1 MSGQHIAASEAPP
14 SWWDSDLVYD
24 FLHSPVAI
32 IAALITL
39 ALALAAIG
47 ADVIAPYDSSNPAAA
62 NVIDARLPPGTE
74 GLIGGRYLRCTDPQG
89 RHMPSATTYRRSTS
103 PIDGFAMV
111 LLRPAFGCA

>member
-14 SWWDSDLVYD
+14 SLWDSDLVYD

-47 ADVIAPYDSSNPAAA
+47 ADFIAIFQN
-62 NVIDARLPPGTE
+62 DALCLT
-74 GLIGGRYLRCTDPQG
+74 
-89 RHMPSATTYRRSTS
+89 
-103 PIDGFAMV
+103 V
-111 LLRPAFGCA
+111 LNENF

>member
-47 ADVIAPYDSSNPAAA
+47 ADFIAPYDSSNPAAA
-62 NVIDARLPPGTE
+62 TAIEARVPPGTE
-74 GLIGGRYLRCTDPQG
+74 GLISCHYLLATNPQG
-89 RHMPSATTYRRSTS
+89 PDLLSAILFGQR
-103 PIDGFAMV
+103 PILYTG
-111 LLRPAFGCA
+111 

>member
-62 NVIDARLPPGTE
+62 NVIDARLPPATE
-74 GLIGGRYLRCTDPQG
+74 GLIGGRYLLCTVPQG
-89 RHMPSATTYRRSTS
+89 RALLFASISHMLTS
-103 PIDGFAMV
+103 LSI
-111 LLRPAFGCA
+111 L